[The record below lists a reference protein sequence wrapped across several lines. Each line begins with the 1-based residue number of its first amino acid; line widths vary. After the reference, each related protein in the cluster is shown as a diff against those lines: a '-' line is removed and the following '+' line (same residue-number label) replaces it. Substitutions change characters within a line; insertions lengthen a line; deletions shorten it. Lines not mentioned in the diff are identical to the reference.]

1 MYAYIMDTIYL
12 NKLSKLNEPIQL
24 LKLNDK
30 DDIIERYNK
39 ELHGYKELKN
49 ISKLD
54 DKKKKKEKLFI
65 KYINISNNTL
75 YHGGFLFKYDNEKL
89 FLINKKRKPW
99 SVDIDKHYIFYN
111 KVSSQ
116 NDIKREMF
124 EKLLKNL
131 EDKK

>member
-1 MYAYIMDTIYL
+1 MDTIYL

-24 LKLNDK
+24 LKLDDK
-30 DDIIERYNK
+30 DNIIERYNK

-54 DKKKKKEKLFI
+54 DKKKEKLFI

-116 NDIKREMF
+116 NDIKRDMF

-131 EDKK
+131 DDKK